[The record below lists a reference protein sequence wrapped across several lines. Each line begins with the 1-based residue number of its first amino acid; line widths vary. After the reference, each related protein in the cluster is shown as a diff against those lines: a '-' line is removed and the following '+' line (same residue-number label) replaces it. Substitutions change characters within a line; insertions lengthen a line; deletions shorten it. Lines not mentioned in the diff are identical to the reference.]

1 MVTAAWAPFLDEISR
16 WRDSGRTVEFW
27 WRDDDAGS
35 PSPALERLLL
45 LASQVEV
52 PLALAAVPDEASRD
66 AFLDAGPQVTVIQH
80 GVDHRNR
87 AAPGEKKTEF
97 PPAEPMEAALKRLAS
112 GRMRL
117 ESAAG
122 PRFLPV
128 LAPPWNR
135 LSAPLLPG
143 LSAAGLIGLS
153 RFGVRKVTN
162 SGLIEVNTHVDII
175 DWKTTRAF
183 CGVEQALGQ
192 AVRHLVARRA
202 GTADAEEATGW
213 LTHHAVHDEAC
224 WSFLGRLF
232 EATSVLDG
240 VQWRRA
246 NALFA
251 PARGA

>member
-1 MVTAAWAPFLDEISR
+1 MVTAAWTPFLDEISR
-16 WRDSGRTVEFW
+16 WRDLGRTVEFW
-27 WRDDDAGS
+27 WRDDDAGP
-35 PSPALERLLL
+35 PSPALNRLLL
-45 LASQVEV
+45 LASHVQV
-52 PLALAAVPDEASRD
+52 PLALAAVPEEAGRD

-97 PPAEPMEAALKRLAS
+97 PPTEQVGAAVKRLAS
-112 GRMRL
+112 GRIRL
-117 ESAAG
+117 ERAAG

-143 LSAAGLIGLS
+143 LAAAGLIGLS

-162 SGLIEVNTHVDII
+162 SGLVEVNTHVDII

-192 AVRHLVARRA
+192 AVRHLAARRA
-202 GTADAEEATGW
+202 GTADSKEATGW

-224 WSFLGRLF
+224 WSFLERLF
-232 EATSVLDG
+232 EATHALDG
-240 VQWRRA
+240 VHWRRA
-246 NALFA
+246 NELFI
-251 PARGA
+251 PARSA